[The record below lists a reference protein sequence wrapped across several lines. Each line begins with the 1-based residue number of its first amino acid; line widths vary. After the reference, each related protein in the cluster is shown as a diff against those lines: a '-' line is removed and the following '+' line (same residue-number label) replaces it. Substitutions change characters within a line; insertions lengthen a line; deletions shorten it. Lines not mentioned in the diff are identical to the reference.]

1 MFLNINK
8 IAVGG
13 GKALFTVNTASFGE
27 KKGAENG

>member
-8 IAVGG
+8 IAVG